1 MEFEDIGNRACGSQ
15 FSILNSHIKVDFWGH
30 LDELRGS
37 LLKALAAVAVG
48 AVAAFCCK
56 DWLFAVVMAPSRPDF
71 ITYQLFKRIAGVGT
85 DFHISLFNPELAQQ
99 FIVHMR
105 VALWAGLLIVSPY
118 VLYVL
123 FHFVAPGL
131 YAHERRHAVR
141 AVGCGYIMFLAG
153 VALNYFLIF
162 PLTFRFLGTY
172 QVSSDVPN
180 QIALTSYIDILL
192 MLCFLLGVVFELPV
206 LSWLLAK
213 MGVLKAQ
220 FMTRYRRHAM
230 VVVLIIA
237 AIITPTGDAVTLS
250 LVALPIYALY
260 EVSILVVRRTRAVV

>member
-1 MEFEDIGNRACGSQ
+1 
-15 FSILNSHIKVDFWGH
+15 
-30 LDELRGS
+30 
-37 LLKALAAVAVG
+37 
-48 AVAAFCCK
+48 
-56 DWLFAVVMAPSRPDF
+56 
-71 ITYQLFKRIAGVGT
+71 
-85 DFHISLFNPELAQQ
+85 
-99 FIVHMR
+99 MR

-172 QVSSDVPN
+172 QVSPDVPN

-220 FMTRYRRHAM
+220 FMTRYRRHAV